1 VKVVQVVKRFGLCGG
16 MEEYAYR
23 LTNKLSTL
31 GVKVQVVCEQKVH
44 EPEDKKIQISELG
57 KSLEKPRWLSHLL
70 FAKKVRNW
78 AKLHADKNTI
88 IHSHER
94 IDCHHLTT
102 IHSTLYNF
110 QNKPSIPS
118 LRNWMNEFIERR
130 ELEAAQVIIP
140 VSSMIGD
147 QIRIKYPDLA
157 EKIADPVPP
166 GVSPINATR
175 KIFDPDSPVLGFM
188 GKEWERKGLPKVIS
202 IWREL
207 RKDIPNLQLC
217 LAGFSD
223 NEKIG
228 LSKDEMISVQILGY
242 LSVKEEFYSRID
254 ILLHPAKKEAYGMV
268 IAEALSLGIPVVC
281 SKECGIASLQTFRGE
296 SLKEI
301 DSIKSWCSKINQQL
315 YSGIQYTFFNSMT
328 WTTCVQQHLNTYK
341 HIKL

>member
-1 VKVVQVVKRFGLCGG
+1 MNIILVVKQFGPVGG
-16 MEEYAYR
+16 MEEYVYQLACELINQR
-23 LTNKLSTL
+23 IPLVVLCEMNLSEEDFD
-31 GVKVQVVCEQKVH
+31 KQVV
-44 EPEDKKIQISELG
+44 IELG
-57 KSLEKPRWLSHLL
+57 EGSKKPRWFSHLI
-70 FAKKVRNW
+70 FSRKVANW
-78 AKLHADKNTI
+78 IKFSGSDSI
-88 IHSHER
+88 VHSHER
-94 IDCHHLTT
+94 INCHHATT

-110 QNKPSIPS
+110 QNKPIIPS
-118 LRNWMNEFIERR
+118 LRNWMNEFLERR
-130 ELEAAQVIIP
+130 ELETAQVIIP

-147 QIRIKYPDLA
+147 QIRIKYPGLA

-207 RKDIPNLQLC
+207 RKNIPNLQLC
-217 LAGFSD
+217 LAGFSG

-228 LSKDEMISVQILGY
+228 LSKDEMLTVRILGY
-242 LSVKEEFYSRID
+242 LSAKEDFYSKID
-254 ILLHPAKKEAYGMV
+254 ILVHPAKKEAYGMV

-281 SKECGIASLQTFRGE
+281 SKECGIASLQTFMGE
-296 SLKEI
+296 SLKES

-315 YSGIQYTFFNSMT
+315 YSGVEHTFFNSMT